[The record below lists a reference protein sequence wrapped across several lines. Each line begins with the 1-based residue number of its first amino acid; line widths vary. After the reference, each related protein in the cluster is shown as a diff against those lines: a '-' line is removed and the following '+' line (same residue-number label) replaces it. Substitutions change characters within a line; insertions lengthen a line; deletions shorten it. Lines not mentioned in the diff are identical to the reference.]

1 MHHHDCVDILM
12 FLLVLILFLV
22 LIGVGWIIATSD
34 LPPWFKF
41 ALLS

>member
-1 MHHHDCVDILM
+1 MHHHNYIDIFIIFIM
-12 FLLVLILFLV
+12 LVFISV